1 MPSASTKDGRRLTG
15 YRGDTADNNHIG
27 QIQHHSLYDDDME
40 DYQPYTTTDDDDVY
54 EEYDEDL
61 DDLQQ
66 QQEDDQDDTGSELSI
81 PDPNI
86 DFDMVYALHTF
97 AATVEGQA
105 SVVRGDALT
114 LLDDS
119 NSYWWLVK
127 VLKTAEVGY
136 IPAENIETPH
146 ERLARLNSHRN
157 IELTRKD
164 IQDAF
169 PTPPSN
175 KLKKRKR
182 VTLAKGVQFQSQI
195 IYGSSD
201 DEEDFEAEFEQWD
214 EKMRS
219 DDSETDDQDSDQDSD
234 DPYNYY
240 DDHNQSYSDPAD
252 LYSPYQGHESS
263 ETASQ
268 QQQQQQQR
276 RSLINTK
283 PINNTSYMQHNG
295 NTHQADPTDQY
306 NQISNDSD
314 IINDPQDHIVRNVD
328 RDTLNLEDET
338 IKISLTPSIA
348 RGYDDQQRNS
358 DSSIQSKL
366 KKAAKLEK
374 LLGSSASP
382 ESAVQ
387 EQQRRNSKDNN
398 SSSGKKEKSGIRKF
412 FSRNSSSSGGS
423 GSSSKDSKKSKKSA
437 TQSNLERQ
445 LSGGSNYETASIS
458 SQSTGMMSFDRDR
471 QGSLDSS
478 IMSAAAAVQPTQLK
492 IHAGNIT
499 DFGHEPYKFALIYP
513 STTALELIHQVI
525 HRSGDENDDDA
536 MLVQDSA
543 VAYHDYY
550 LIVKTLGGDEFTLVP
565 SDKPLEIF
573 HSLTAHLSTPMPSL
587 KKARRI
593 SQLMGSDN
601 THIGGPTK
609 ESMHH
614 QPDQV
619 QFFLFS
625 KTKRIED
632 GEIQI
637 KVSLFPSRPQQQHQQ
652 QHYHADQSK
661 RVDKLV
667 KVPSSILIKDAVTLL
682 LEKFHI
688 LNGIVAGSTIN
699 DIESLRLDGHDELVK
714 YQLYINREGQE
725 QLLNTTDKL
734 LDTFGVDQVPP
745 IHYRRNS
752 NPDRSSITVNITPPE
767 RTETYFILK
776 CMDDGKEYQPH
787 QEEQQQQQQ
796 QQQHKKPHRMM
807 MRQDTPMPRQETTP
821 TDGFSQQPLPQYQPQ
836 IVLDTRDVMNSPEEA
851 MFESKPVLSSSP
863 DSNEDVLS
871 QLDEAIDTLT
881 PTTPPP
887 MAPPL
892 HHHHQQQPQQPQLQ
906 SPPLQK
912 QRPRP
917 ESTESMLFCNDFGMN
932 DLMVI
937 IRGAAQLEKPAQPA
951 RQSSYQIRS
960 EISEVFK
967 DSQTRLDQ
975 LEKEL
980 DRIMAEAVKVYP

>member
-1 MPSASTKDGRRLTG
+1 MD
-15 YRGDTADNNHIG
+15 
-27 QIQHHSLYDDDME
+27 

-66 QQEDDQDDTGSELSI
+66 QQDDDQDDTGSELSI

-136 IPAENIETPH
+136 IPAE
-146 ERLARLNSHRN
+146 N

-240 DDHNQSYSDPAD
+240 DDHNQSYSDQAD
-252 LYSPYQGHESS
+252 L
-263 ETASQ
+263 
-268 QQQQQQQR
+268 
-276 RSLINTK
+276 
-283 PINNTSYMQHNG
+283 
-295 NTHQADPTDQY
+295 
-306 NQISNDSD
+306 
-314 IINDPQDHIVRNVD
+314 
-328 RDTLNLEDET
+328 DTLNLEDET

-382 ESAVQ
+382 EPAVQ

-398 SSSGKKEKSGIRKF
+398 SGGKKEKS
-412 FSRNSSSSGGS
+412 
-423 GSSSKDSKKSKKSA
+423 A
-437 TQSNLERQ
+437 TQSSLERQ

-458 SQSTGMMSFDRDR
+458 SQSTGIMSFDRDR

-499 DFGHEPYKFALIYP
+499 DFGHEPYKYALIYP

-525 HRSGDENDDDA
+525 H
-536 MLVQDSA
+536 L
-543 VAYHDYY
+543 AYHDYY

-609 ESMHH
+609 ETMHQ

-637 KVSLFPSRPQQQHQQ
+637 KVSLFPSRAPQQQ
-652 QHYHADQSK
+652 QHYNADQPK

-667 KVPSSILIKDAVTLL
+667 KIPSSILIKDAVTLL

-688 LNGIVAGSTIN
+688 LNGIVAGSTTN
-699 DIESLRLDGHDELVK
+699 DIESLRLDGDDELVK
-714 YQLYINREGQE
+714 YQLYINRDGQ
-725 QLLNTTDKL
+725 QHLLDTTDKL

-767 RTETYFILK
+767 KTETYFILK
-776 CMDDGKEYQPH
+776 CMDDAKQEYQPH
-787 QEEQQQQQQ
+787 QEQPHQEQ

-836 IVLDTRDVMNSPEEA
+836 IVLDTRD
-851 MFESKPVLSSSP
+851 
-863 DSNEDVLS
+863 
-871 QLDEAIDTLT
+871 
-881 PTTPPP
+881 
-887 MAPPL
+887 
-892 HHHHQQQPQQPQLQ
+892 
-906 SPPLQK
+906 

>member
-27 QIQHHSLYDDDME
+27 HIQHHSLYDDDME
-40 DYQPYTTTDDDDVY
+40 DYQPYTATDDDDVY

-66 QQEDDQDDTGSELSI
+66 QQDDDQDDTGSELSI

-219 DDSETDDQDSDQDSD
+219 DDSETDDQDSDEDSD

-240 DDHNQSYSDPAD
+240 DDHNQGYSDQTD
-252 LYSPYQGHESS
+252 LYSPYQANEPAA
-263 ETASQ
+263 ETASY
-268 QQQQQQQR
+268 QQQQQQR
-276 RSLINTK
+276 RSLISTK
-283 PINNTSYMQHNG
+283 PINNTSYIHNPNN
-295 NTHQADPTDQY
+295 NTNNADSIDQY

-314 IINDPQDHIVRNVD
+314 IINDLEDHVARNMD

-374 LLGSSASP
+374 LLGPSSSP
-382 ESAVQ
+382 EPTVQ
-387 EQQRRNSKDNN
+387 EQQRRNSKDSNN
-398 SSSGKKEKSGIRKF
+398 GKKEKSGIRKF
-412 FSRNSSSSGGS
+412 FSRSSS
-423 GSSSKDSKKSKKSA
+423 GSSSSKESKKSKKSGA
-437 TQSNLERQ
+437 QSSLERQ

-478 IMSAAAAVQPTQLK
+478 IMSAAAAVQPTQVK

-499 DFGHEPYKFALIYP
+499 DFGHEPYRSALIYP

-525 HRSGDENDDDA
+525 RRSNDDNADAILVDEN
-536 MLVQDSA
+536 A

-593 SQLMGSDN
+593 SQLMGSEN

-609 ESMHH
+609 ENIQQ

-637 KVSLFPSRPQQQHQQ
+637 KVSLFPSQPQQQQQ
-652 QHYHADQSK
+652 KHYNADQSK
-661 RVDKLV
+661 RIDKLV
-667 KVPSSILIKDAVTLL
+667 KIPSSILIKDAVTLL

-688 LNGIVAGSTIN
+688 LNGIVAGSTTN
-699 DIESLRLDGHDELVK
+699 DIRSLRLDGDDELVN
-714 YQLYINREGQE
+714 YQLFINRDGQE
-725 QLLNTTDKL
+725 HLLDTTEKL

-752 NPDRSSITVNITPPE
+752 NPDRSSVTVNITPPE
-767 RTETYFILK
+767 KTETYFILK
-776 CMDDGKEYQPH
+776 CADDGKEYQPQH
-787 QEEQQQQQQ
+787 EQQQQQQ
-796 QQQHKKPHRMM
+796 QQQQQHNKPHRIM

-821 TDGFSQQPLPQYQPQ
+821 TGGFHQQPLPQYQPQ
-836 IVLDTRDVMNSPEEA
+836 IVLDTRDVMSSPEEA

-863 DSNEDVLS
+863 DSNEDLLS

-887 MAPPL
+887 MAPL
-892 HHHHQQQPQQPQLQ
+892 HQQPQPQIQSQP
-906 SPPLQK
+906 QK

-960 EISEVFK
+960 EISEVFR

-975 LEKEL
+975 LEKVN
-980 DRIMAEAVKVYP
+980 IG

>member
-15 YRGDTADNNHIG
+15 YRGDTADNNHVG

-40 DYQPYTTTDDDDVY
+40 DYQPYTTTDDEDVY
-54 EEYDEDL
+54 EEYDEEL

-66 QQEDDQDDTGSELSI
+66 QQDDDQDDTGSELSI

-169 PTPPSN
+169 PTPPTN

-234 DPYNYY
+234 DPYTYY
-240 DDHNQSYSDPAD
+240 DDHNQNYSDPAD
-252 LYSPYQGHESS
+252 LYSPYHGDTAAG
-263 ETASQ
+263 TASH
-268 QQQQQQQR
+268 QQQQR
-276 RSLINTK
+276 RSLVNTK
-283 PINNTSYMQHNG
+283 PINNTNY
-295 NTHQADPTDQY
+295 NTNHTDPMDQY
-306 NQISNDSD
+306 NNQISNDSD
-314 IINDPQDHIVRNVD
+314 IINDPEDRIVRNVD

-366 KKAAKLEK
+366 KKAAKLDK
-374 LLGSSASP
+374 LLGPSASP
-382 ESAVQ
+382 EPAVQ
-387 EQQRRNSKDNN
+387 EQQRRNSKDNT
-398 SSSGKKEKSGIRKF
+398 SGKKEKSGIRKF
-412 FSRNSSSSGGS
+412 FSRNSSS
-423 GSSSKDSKKSKKSA
+423 GSSSKESKKSKKSA
-437 TQSNLERQ
+437 TQSSLERQ

-492 IHAGNIT
+492 IRAGNIT
-499 DFGHEPYKFALIYP
+499 DFGHEPYRFALIYP
-513 STTALELIHQVI
+513 STTAVELIHQVTR
-525 HRSGDENDDDA
+525 RSTDENEDVEENA
-536 MLVQDSA
+536 A
-543 VAYHDYY
+543 AYHDYY

-609 ESMHH
+609 DTMHQ

-637 KVSLFPSRPQQQHQQ
+637 KVSLFPSRPQQQH
-652 QHYHADQSK
+652 YNADQSK

-667 KVPSSILIKDAVTLL
+667 KMPSSILIEDAVTLL

-688 LNGIVAGSTIN
+688 LNGIVAGSTTN
-699 DIESLRLDGHDELVK
+699 DIESLRLDGDDELVK
-714 YQLYINREGQE
+714 YQLYMNRDGQE
-725 QLLNTTDKL
+725 HALNATDKL

-767 RTETYFILK
+767 KTETYFILK

-787 QEEQQQQQQ
+787 HEQQQH
-796 QQQHKKPHRMM
+796 QQHKKPHRML

-836 IVLDTRDVMNSPEEA
+836 IVLDTRDVMGSPEEA

-863 DSNEDVLS
+863 DSNQDVLS

-881 PTTPPP
+881 PITPPP
-887 MAPPL
+887 MASPL
-892 HHHHQQQPQQPQLQ
+892 HQQHQQQQLQ
-906 SPPLQK
+906 SPQK

-951 RQSSYQIRS
+951 RLSSYQIRS

>member
-1 MPSASTKDGRRLTG
+1 M
-15 YRGDTADNNHIG
+15 
-27 QIQHHSLYDDDME
+27 
-40 DYQPYTTTDDDDVY
+40 
-54 EEYDEDL
+54 
-61 DDLQQ
+61 
-66 QQEDDQDDTGSELSI
+66 
-81 PDPNI
+81 
-86 DFDMVYALHTF
+86 
-97 AATVEGQA
+97 
-105 SVVRGDALT
+105 
-114 LLDDS
+114 
-119 NSYWWLVK
+119 
-127 VLKTAEVGY
+127 
-136 IPAENIETPH
+136 
-146 ERLARLNSHRN
+146 
-157 IELTRKD
+157 
-164 IQDAF
+164 
-169 PTPPSN
+169 
-175 KLKKRKR
+175 
-182 VTLAKGVQFQSQI
+182 QFQSQI

-240 DDHNQSYSDPAD
+240 DDHNQSYSDQAD
-252 LYSPYQGHESS
+252 LYSPYQGHEPA
-263 ETASQ
+263 TAAEAASY
-268 QQQQQQQR
+268 QQQQQQR
-276 RSLINTK
+276 RSLISTK
-283 PINNTSYMQHNG
+283 PINNTSYVQNS
-295 NTHQADPTDQY
+295 NADPVDQY

-314 IINDPQDHIVRNVD
+314 ILNDPQDHIAVRNVD

-382 ESAVQ
+382 EPAVQ

-398 SSSGKKEKSGIRKF
+398 SGGKKEKSGIRKF

-423 GSSSKDSKKSKKSA
+423 SNSKDNKKSKKSA
-437 TQSNLERQ
+437 TQSSLERQ

-458 SQSTGMMSFDRDR
+458 SQSTGIMSFDRDR

-499 DFGHEPYKFALIYP
+499 DFGHEPYKYALIYP

-525 HRSGDENDDDA
+525 HRSSDENEDA
-536 MLVQDSA
+536 VLVEENT

-609 ESMHH
+609 ETMHQ

-637 KVSLFPSRPQQQHQQ
+637 KVSLFPSRAPQQQ
-652 QHYHADQSK
+652 QHYNADQPK

-667 KVPSSILIKDAVTLL
+667 KIPSSILIKDAVTLL

-688 LNGIVAGSTIN
+688 LNGIVAGSTTN
-699 DIESLRLDGHDELVK
+699 DIESLRLDGDDELVK
-714 YQLYINREGQE
+714 YQLYINRDGQ
-725 QLLNTTDKL
+725 QHLLDTTDKL

-767 RTETYFILK
+767 KTETYFILK
-776 CMDDGKEYQPH
+776 CMDDAKQEYQPH
-787 QEEQQQQQQ
+787 QEQPHQEQ

-836 IVLDTRDVMNSPEEA
+836 IVLDTRDVMSSPEEA

-863 DSNEDVLS
+863 DSHQDVLS

-887 MAPPL
+887 L
-892 HHHHQQQPQQPQLQ
+892 LHHQQPQPQLQ
-906 SPPLQK
+906 SSPLQK

-975 LEKEL
+975 LEKVRRGNNDAHHVMVIHSLFFFRSWIVSWLKLSRCILE
-980 DRIMAEAVKVYP
+980 R

>member
-40 DYQPYTTTDDDDVY
+40 DYQPYTTTDDDEVY
-54 EEYDEDL
+54 EEYDEDV

-66 QQEDDQDDTGSELSI
+66 QQDDDQDDTGSELSI

-175 KLKKRKR
+175 KLKKKKR

-219 DDSETDDQDSDQDSD
+219 DDSETDDQDSDEDSN

-240 DDHNQSYSDPAD
+240 DDHNQNYSDQTD
-252 LYSPYQGHESS
+252 LYSPYQEHESTTVS
-263 ETASQ
+263 Y
-268 QQQQQQQR
+268 QQQQQR

-283 PINNTSYMQHNG
+283 PINNTSYTQQPNNSN
-295 NTHQADPTDQY
+295 NTHYADPIGQY
-306 NQISNDSD
+306 QQISNDSD

-374 LLGSSASP
+374 LLGPSASP
-382 ESAVQ
+382 EPTVQ
-387 EQQRRNSKDNN
+387 EQQRRNSKDSN
-398 SSSGKKEKSGIRKF
+398 SGKKEKSGIRKF
-412 FSRNSSSSGGS
+412 FSRNSSSGGN
-423 GSSSKDSKKSKKSA
+423 SKDSKKSKKSA
-437 TQSNLERQ
+437 TQSSLERQ

-499 DFGHEPYKFALIYP
+499 DFGHESYKAALIYP

-525 HRSGDENDDDA
+525 HRSNDDNDDA
-536 MLVQDSA
+536 LLVEENT

-609 ESMHH
+609 ETMHQ

-637 KVSLFPSRPQQQHQQ
+637 KVSLFSSRPQQQH
-652 QHYHADQSK
+652 YNADQSK

-667 KVPSSILIKDAVTLL
+667 KIPSSILIKDAVTLL

-688 LNGIVAGSTIN
+688 LNGIVAGSTTN
-699 DIESLRLDGHDELVK
+699 DIESLRLDGGDELVK
-714 YQLYINREGQE
+714 YQLYINRNGQE
-725 QLLNTTDKL
+725 HLLDTTDKL
-734 LDTFGVDQVPP
+734 LDSFGVDQVPP

-767 RTETYFILK
+767 KTETYFILK
-776 CMDDGKEYQPH
+776 CIDDGKEH
-787 QEEQQQQQQ
+787 QSHHEQQ

-836 IVLDTRDVMNSPEEA
+836 IVLDTRDVMSSPEEA
-851 MFESKPVLSSSP
+851 MFESNPVLSSSP
-863 DSNEDVLS
+863 DSNQDVFS

-887 MAPPL
+887 MALPL
-892 HHHHQQQPQQPQLQ
+892 HHHQQQQQQQQQPQLQ
-906 SPPLQK
+906 SSAPPPPSSSPPQK

-967 DSQTRLDQ
+967 DSQARLDQ
-975 LEKEL
+975 LEKVNNNSMMQTCH
-980 DRIMAEAVKVYP
+980 DDS